1 MNMGQMVN
9 DKGREFKEEVRQMID
24 SHLEDRIEEYSAKRR
39 KTEPES
45 MKERKETSVAVV
57 PSLAV
62 VSEEKEE
69 SEMSSTLKAPM
80 EASPD
85 VLSALGDHVSTSGS
99 FMSIPPK
106 PGSRLEFGSTEYSHE
121 NDISLEDREKYTKYF
136 EDYVYETHGNKNE
149 NRKVFESKCLGTEDT
164 KSVIEQH
171 FFVFYKREDKFVV
184 DLDVLCHVAV
194 SLPKCKFVCDN
205 KSSYDGKTLEELF
218 FKNKDRYSTF
228 LFVEFVME
236 RLTTKFE
243 PPDFLL
249 QFFVILHLE
258 KVYSKYKL
266 CAKFV
271 FHELFD
277 VYFEKDFFDKIFD
290 MLLPKSKYGT
300 EQNGVANFWK
310 DVCKPLCDKEYKS
323 MFFCKNLYEQKFRED
338 FFSRKNP
345 QNPEEPCVSQE
356 ASSSVSPESQFVPLE
371 SLENISK

>member
-1 MNMGQMVN
+1 MGTQNILRIMYMKHMV
-9 DKGREFKEEVRQMID
+9 
-24 SHLEDRIEEYSAKRR
+24 R
-39 KTEPES
+39 K
-45 MKERKETSVAVV
+45 MKIGNFLNLSVLVQKIRN
-57 PSLAV
+57 L
-62 VSEEKEE
+62 
-69 SEMSSTLKAPM
+69 L
-80 EASPD
+80 
-85 VLSALGDHVSTSGS
+85 LNNIFS
-99 FMSIPPK
+99 F
-106 PGSRLEFGSTEYSHE
+106 
-121 NDISLEDREKYTKYF
+121 
-136 EDYVYETHGNKNE
+136 
-149 NRKVFESKCLGTEDT
+149 
-164 KSVIEQH
+164 
-171 FFVFYKREDKFVV
+171 FYKRDDKFVV

-236 RLTTKFE
+236 RLTTMFE

-258 KVYSKYKL
+258 QVYSKYKM

-277 VYFEKDFFDKIFD
+277 IYFEKNFFDKISD
-290 MLLPKSKYGT
+290 TLLPKSKYGE
-300 EQNGVANFWK
+300 EQNGVINFWK
-310 DVCKPLCDKEYKS
+310 DASKPLCDKEYKS
-323 MFFCKNLYEQKFRED
+323 MFFCKDLYEQKFRED